1 MRKCLFF
8 LPVLIALL
16 ALWGTPVFAE
26 DASREIKE
34 LKGEVLRLQQHE
46 QQLKNDMQKLL
57 DRIEDLERKQAETQ
71 KKAVETEEKIVEVEE
86 KAEKVMK
93 ADAQLKEIEETAAKV
108 EKKSLKDRVDFGGE
122 ARFRILTETVETDR
136 GFYGDDKP
144 SADSKVRDQ
153 SGFPLRIRL
162 NAHVELVPSLIDVYA
177 RLTMNKRWGAY
188 SETISPS
195 SNPFDRTNSYESS
208 IGHDMNPRFE
218 QAYMTLKIPSY
229 NTTWYVGR
237 LPGMD
242 GPPVRQSRT
251 LFPRLF
257 IDSEIDGTLIK
268 WDAPETS
275 LDKVALP
282 WTGTRLWGTASEA
295 GKAPSLKPYEA
306 KVKDKTGIII
316 GYLKYD
322 ERGKT
327 KPKDADVYLSQAQV
341 KIGKDTEVIIDGLFM
356 DDWHMPNSSDDTDVP
371 DLWTDYWLTGAY
383 ADTQLLGCQVYGAY
397 YYSHFKIPAHTW
409 EDGGTTYT
417 YDGGGFSGHM
427 WYVGFNTGDL
437 ISPNMQFCA
446 EYARGDD
453 AWINPFNYRG
463 FRRKGT
469 VQSAANNYFYN
480 QNGTDTVVGFYPF
493 NAGVFDTYFDYYFRR
508 NVRFR
513 IGLMDFQFDEN
524 KYKVGDYSILG
535 SNKYTHQ
542 WYPYFEVNLSF

>member
-1 MRKCLFF
+1 MRRCLFF
-8 LPVLIALL
+8 LPLLIASL
-16 ALWGTPVFAE
+16 ALWFSPVLAE
-26 DASREIKE
+26 EPSCEIKQ
-34 LKGEVLRLQQHE
+34 LKDEIQRLQQQE
-46 QQLKNDMQKLL
+46 KQLKNDMQKLL
-57 DRIEDLERKQAETQ
+57 NRIEDLEKKQAETQ

-93 ADAQLKEIEETAAKV
+93 ADAQLKDIEEKAAKM

-136 GFYGDDKP
+136 GFYGDDMP

-153 SGFPLRIRL
+153 TGFPLRIRL
-162 NAHVELVPSLIDVYA
+162 NAHVEVVPSLVDVYA
-177 RLTMNKRWGAY
+177 RLTMNKRWGSY
-188 SETISPS
+188 SGTISAG

-208 IGHDMNPRFE
+208 IGHDMTPRFE
-218 QAYMTLKIPSY
+218 QVYMTFKIPSY

-242 GPPVRQSRT
+242 GPPSRQSRT

-257 IDSEIDGTLIK
+257 VDSEIDGTLIK

-275 LDKVALP
+275 LDKVELP
-282 WTGTRLWGTASEA
+282 WTGTRLWGTAGEA
-295 GKAPSLKPYEA
+295 GKAPSLKPYES

-322 ERGKT
+322 EKGRT
-327 KPKDADVYLSQAQV
+327 TPKDADVYLSQAQV

-356 DDWHMPNSSDDTDVP
+356 DDWHMPNSSDDKDVP
-371 DLWTDYWLTGAY
+371 DLRTDYWLAGAF
-383 ADTQLLGCQVYGAY
+383 ADTQLFGCQVYGAY
-397 YYSHFKIPAHTW
+397 YYSHFKIPAHSWT
-409 EDGGTTYT
+409 DDGTTYR
-417 YDGGGFSGHM
+417 YDGGGFHGHI

-437 ISPNMQFCA
+437 ISPTMQFCA

-469 VQSAANNYFYN
+469 VQSAANSYFYN
-480 QNGTDTVVGFYPF
+480 QSGKDTVVGFYPF
-493 NAGVFDTYFDYYFRR
+493 NAGVFDTYFDYYFRP

-524 KYKVGDYSILG
+524 KYKEGDYSILG